1 MIRVLLVD
9 GSPAGKSLSQALA
22 GLEGITLVG
31 TASTSRSALE
41 MIARLRPQVVCAG
54 MDTAGSDG
62 LDLARA
68 IMRETPTPILL
79 LVDGPASAAKA
90 DQALNAGALEVMP
103 YPALDALAPLATR
116 LRVLAGVKVFA
127 RRPARSPLPTAPSAR
142 ATGAIKLVAIGASTG
157 GPQALARLLRELDA
171 GFPWPIVCVQHMSD
185 GFLLGLVGWLASQTC
200 LPIEVARAGVHP
212 LPGRVYFAPEQ
223 RHLRL
228 RLDGSL
234 ALDPGDPV
242 DGHLPSATVLFESV
256 ARVHGGQAI
265 GILLTGMGVD
275 GAKGLLSMARAGAL
289 TLAQDEESSVVFGM
303 PREAIKLG
311 AVEGGLSLD
320 EIGRK
325 LRALAEGGS
334 SDAHT
339 DC

>member
-9 GSPAGKSLSQALA
+9 GSPADKDLSQALA
-22 GLEGITLVG
+22 GLEGIALVG
-31 TASTSRSALE
+31 TAPNSRSALE
-41 MIARLRPQVVCAG
+41 MIARLRPQVVCAV
-54 MDTAGSDG
+54 MDTAESDG

-68 IMRETPTPILL
+68 IMADTPTPILL
-79 LVDGPASAAKA
+79 LGDGPASAAKA
-90 DQALNAGALEVMP
+90 DEALKAGALEVMP

-116 LRVLAGVKVFA
+116 LRVLAGVKVFT
-127 RRPARSPLPTAPSAR
+127 RRPARSHVSTTPSPG
-142 ATGAIKLVAIGASTG
+142 ATGAVKVVAIGASTG
-157 GPQALARLLRELDA
+157 GPQALARLLRGLDA

-185 GFLLGLVGWLASQTC
+185 GFLLGLVGWLASQTS
-200 LPIEVARAGVHP
+200 LPVEVARTGVHP
-212 LPGRVYFAPEQ
+212 LPGRAYFAPEQ

-234 ALDPGDPV
+234 GLEPGDPV

-275 GAKGLLSMARAGAL
+275 GAQGLLSMARAGAL

-311 AVEGGLSLD
+311 AVKMTLPID
-320 EIGRK
+320 EIGQK
-325 LRALAEGGS
+325 LRAFAEGGRI
-334 SDAHT
+334 A
-339 DC
+339 